1 METAGSNYGSDRNGL
16 VWGYVLGAGR
26 EAAPIDSESAARWL
40 ATAASAEPD

>member
-26 EAAPIDSESAARWL
+26 EAAPIDSEAA
-40 ATAASAEPD
+40 AA